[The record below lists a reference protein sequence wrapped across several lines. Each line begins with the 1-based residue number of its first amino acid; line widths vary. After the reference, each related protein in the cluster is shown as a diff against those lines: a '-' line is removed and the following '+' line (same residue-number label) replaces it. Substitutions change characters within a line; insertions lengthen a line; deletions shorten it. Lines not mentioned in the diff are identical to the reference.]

1 MRSKTFLLFLFLIF
15 IFSTISFAD
24 IYVYI
29 AKDGQKVISNFK
41 PYDYQKIIKII
52 KSKKHFYKANLK
64 NSVYKEKIIKISKK
78 YGVDPKLVE
87 SIIKV
92 ESDFKETAV
101 SRKGAKGLMQLMEE
115 TAKDYGVS
123 SVDIFDPEKNLTA
136 GIRHLKRLIN
146 KYGIN
151 NLEKVL
157 AAYNAGET
165 AVDNYDGIP
174 PYKETI
180 NYVKK
185 VFKIYKG
192 KTPSLKV
199 SHYKRRSS
207 ARKSRIKVYYDK
219 DGVLCITNLHSK
231 DRR

>member
-1 MRSKTFLLFLFLIF
+1 MRSKTFLLLLFLIL
-15 IFSTISFAD
+15 IFSAISFAD

-29 AKDGQKVISNFK
+29 SKDGQKVVSNFR
-41 PYDYQKIIKII
+41 PYDYQKILKII

-64 NSVYKEKIIKISKK
+64 NSVYKEKIVRISKK
-78 YGVDPKLVE
+78 YNVDPKLVE

-123 SVDIFDPEKNLTA
+123 SIEIFDPEKNLTA

-151 NLEKVL
+151 NLGKVL

-165 AVDNYDGIP
+165 AVDNYGGIP
-174 PYKETI
+174 PFRETI

-192 KTPSLKV
+192 RAPSLKV
-199 SHYKRRSS
+199 SHYKRRSN

-219 DGVLCITNLHSK
+219 DGVLCITNLNSK

>member
-1 MRSKTFLLFLFLIF
+1 MKFKSLLIFLIF
-15 IFSTISFAD
+15 VFLFSSMGFSD

-29 AKDGQKVISNFK
+29 TKDGQKVISNFK
-41 PYDYQKIIKII
+41 PYNYQKIIKII
-52 KSKKHFYKANLK
+52 KSKKHFYKGNLK
-64 NSVYKEKIIKISKK
+64 SSVYKEKIVRISNK

-92 ESDFKETAV
+92 ESDFKRTAV

-123 SVDIFDPEKNLTA
+123 SIEIFDPEKNLTA
-136 GIRHLKRLIN
+136 GIRHLKKLIN

-165 AVDNYDGIP
+165 AVDDYGGIP

-192 KTPSLKV
+192 KAPSLKV
-199 SHYKRRSS
+199 SHYKRRRSS
-207 ARKSRIKVYYDK
+207 GKSKIRSYYDK

-231 DRR
+231 DRN